1 MRFTK
6 SFLLFTYNF
15 TTDLLLSR
23 VRLLVADTDSSSPIF
38 EDDEVMQALYIESS
52 QGLYISGQAAT
63 TAAAVSSPAIP
74 QVYSVYRSAAML
86 LDSLAS
92 NKSRLAGAVQILD
105 IKLDIAKSATMLRD
119 QAATYRATE
128 ENAGH
133 FAIAEWVVDGFTAR
147 ERVVNQWLRLY
158 GS

>member
-1 MRFTK
+1 M
-6 SFLLFTYNF
+6 FTYNF

-38 EDDEVMQALYIESS
+38 EDDEVMQALYVESS

-63 TAAAVSSPAIP
+63 TAAPVANPGIP
-74 QVYSVYRSAAML
+74 QVYSIYRAAALL
-86 LDSLAS
+86 LDAIAA
-92 NKSRLAGAVQILD
+92 NKSRLASVVQILD
-105 IKLDIAKSATMLRD
+105 VKLAPSEAAKMLRE
-119 QAATYRATE
+119 QAKGYRELE

-133 FAIAEWVVDGFTAR
+133 FAIAEWVLDGFTAR
-147 ERVVNQWLRLY
+147 ERVVNQWMRLY